1 MTHLTIDIRNF
12 SVQMSVNTKKPRA
25 ALCAF
30 DIVRDNMLCLT
41 AVLY

>member
-30 DIVRDNMLCLT
+30 DIVRDMLCLT